1 MWKLMGVL
9 CTVSGCKI
17 WKIFLMENIRL
28 HGMPTTS
35 FEMVLLWK
43 VKRYSYQ
50 FFYFLFYIS
59 FYISRYHFYNFLEFH
74 STLSE
79 KYFRPKVSFFN
90 GFTSSP
96 QPHSLNGQNLLNV
109 AKVFCRFSIFSNVF
123 FSINLLTKSCNAFFK
138 GFNYRFFD
146 LLFKT

>member
-1 MWKLMGVL
+1 MWKLVGAL

-79 KYFRPKVSFFN
+79 KVFVPSFPFL
-90 GFTSSP
+90 TDSHCP
-96 QPHSLNGQNLLNV
+96 LPPPLTQLQTLNGQNLLNV
-109 AKVFCRFSIFSNVF
+109 TKAFCQFSLKC
-123 FSINLLTKSCNAFFK
+123 LLKMF
-138 GFNYRFFD
+138 
-146 LLFKT
+146 